1 MLATSYY
8 SQNYSRIIIASLVMS
23 SKSDPLFIEYITS
36 HIQTRTW
43 RTANTTE
50 QLFIYKLALYE
61 HVTTEHLQTSLVRTR
76 NNWTVIYLQI
86 SLVRTRNNRT
96 VIYLQISLVRTRNNR
111 TVNLQISLVH
121 VTTVIYL
128 QISLVRTCNNW
139 TVIIY
144 KLALYES
151 RNNRTVIYL
160 QISLVPK
167 WSVAHNQ
174 QHKVTNNTITVK
186 RHTTVRQ

>member
-1 MLATSYY
+1 
-8 SQNYSRIIIASLVMS
+8 MS

-76 NNWTVIYLQI
+76 NNWTVIYFYKLA
-86 SLVRTRNNRT
+86 L
-96 VIYLQISLVRTRNNR
+96 YE
-111 TVNLQISLVH
+111 H
-121 VTTVIYL
+121 VTTEQSFIALQHVTTS

-139 TVIIY
+139 TVI
-144 KLALYES
+144 
-151 RNNRTVIYL
+151 YL
-160 QISLVPK
+160 QISLVR
-167 WSVAHNQ
+167 
-174 QHKVTNNTITVK
+174 IT
-186 RHTTVRQ
+186 

>member
-111 TVNLQISLVH
+111 TV
-121 VTTVIYL
+121 
-128 QISLVRTCNNW
+128 
-139 TVIIY
+139 
-144 KLALYES
+144 
-151 RNNRTVIYL
+151 IYL

-186 RHTTVRQ
+186 RQITVRH